1 MLFSIITFH
10 NVYLDCDT
18 VIKYKMVDWLIM
30 WQNTHCFHVFM
41 LPYRRGRGIGR
52 GEGNNGGEER

>member
-30 WQNTHCFHVFM
+30 WQIHILFMFVFC
-41 LPYRRGRGIGR
+41 PIDE
-52 GEGNNGGEER
+52 GEELEEVKEITGGGER